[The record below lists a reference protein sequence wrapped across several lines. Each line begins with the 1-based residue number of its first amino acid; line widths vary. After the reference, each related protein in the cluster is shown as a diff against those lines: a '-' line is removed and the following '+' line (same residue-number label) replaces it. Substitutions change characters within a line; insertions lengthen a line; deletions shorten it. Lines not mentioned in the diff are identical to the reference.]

1 MATTKAGQKAVN
13 KYVKNNYDRINF
25 TISKGGKDILK
36 KFADKQGESVNTY
49 IKKAVIKRMNADK
62 EEFDDCSDLQCFIEL

>member
-25 TISKGGKDILK
+25 TVSKGGKDILK
-36 KFADKQGESVNTY
+36 KYADKQGESVNAY
-49 IKKAVIKRMNADK
+49 IKKAVINRMKAETDGA
-62 EEFDDCSDLQCFIEL
+62 EEFDL

>member
-36 KFADKQGESVNTY
+36 EYADKHSESVNTY
-49 IKKAVIKRMNADK
+49 IKKAVINRIKADMA
-62 EEFDDCSDLQCFIEL
+62 EFGEDSGDIDL

>member
-25 TISKGGKDILK
+25 TVSKGGKDILK
-36 KFADKQGESVNTY
+36 KYADKQDESVNAY
-49 IKKAVIKRMNADK
+49 IKKAVINRMKAETAENCEDIG
-62 EEFDDCSDLQCFIEL
+62 DIDL

>member
-25 TISKGGKDILK
+25 TVSKGGKDILK
-36 KFADKQGESVNTY
+36 KYADKQGESVNAY
-49 IKKAVIKRMNADK
+49 IKKAVINRMKADMA
-62 EEFDDCSDLQCFIEL
+62 ENCEDIGDIDL

>member
-36 KFADKQGESVNTY
+36 EYADKHSESVNAY
-49 IKKAVIKRMNADK
+49 IKKAVINRIKADMA
-62 EEFDDCSDLQCFIEL
+62 EFGEDSGDIDL

>member
-36 KFADKQGESVNTY
+36 EYADKHSESVNAY
-49 IKKAVIKRMNADK
+49 IKKAVINRIKSDMA
-62 EEFDDCSDLQCFIEL
+62 EFGEDYGDIDL